1 MKVKRKDIIVV
12 VLLLVLSILMAFFVQ
27 KFKSDQNGSYL
38 RVELNGK
45 EYGKYPLNKNKTFKI
60 KVDND
65 EYNVVEIK
73 NGKVKMREANCRD
86 LICTHM
92 PKISKVGET
101 IVCLP
106 HRLILEIVNDDTNDD
121 EIDKVVKWIKNI
133 WKFMWI

>member
-121 EIDKVVKWIKNI
+121 EIDKVVK
-133 WKFMWI
+133 

>member
-12 VLLLVLSILMAFFVQ
+12 VLLLVLSIFMAFFVQ
-27 KFKSDQNGSYL
+27 KFKSNQTGSYL

-73 NGKVKMREANCRD
+73 NGKVKMIEANCRD

-133 WKFMWI
+133 WKFIWI